1 MKPFFDT
8 ELPCSLPLDP
18 ACSIITLCHLTDVV
32 STMDPKP
39 KSDALYN
46 TQDPEFLSPSLSLF
60 SIFLRSIFFKYE
72 DKYSIYA
79 NMCIYINYIPTCQVR
94 VARFYVS
101 CPPLLLLLLLI
112 FLVLLL
118 LPLLLL
124 RRRTSAASSRSQ
136 GSPPD
141 PNSKRWIKVILAGT
155 RPERISEDIS
165 DRMLYR
171 KSE

>member
-1 MKPFFDT
+1 
-8 ELPCSLPLDP
+8 
-18 ACSIITLCHLTDVV
+18 
-32 STMDPKP
+32 
-39 KSDALYN
+39 
-46 TQDPEFLSPSLSLF
+46 
-60 SIFLRSIFFKYE
+60 
-72 DKYSIYA
+72 
-79 NMCIYINYIPTCQVR
+79 MCIYINYIPTCQVR

-101 CPPLLLLLLLI
+101 CPPLLLLLLI
-112 FLVLLL
+112 FLVLL